1 MTNLLYL
8 LGSLRRRVGSEN
20 GQVLPMMALL
30 MIGFFGA
37 VAMVIDVGDL
47 YYAHNEL
54 VTSTNAAAMAGAEGL
69 GTSSALAQANA
80 YAYGSSAGE
89 KNVYPILNVSEA
101 NPVVT
106 MGCLSGG
113 VATGVPCISNG
124 YGSNV
129 NSIQVTQT
137 AKVRTYFAGIFG
149 TSWVTINATSTGL
162 MGTPSENPQNIV
174 VIVDTTGSMK
184 DTDPS
189 CGASRLTCS
198 LAGLQELLGGL
209 SPCLSDGCGS
219 LTSGNYEYAA
229 DRVALFSFPEL
240 SSSTQD
246 SSDTDCSANTN
257 PQTTPYTAPS
267 PTGTS
272 YNPGTGG
279 TYEVTGFLTNYQNVT
294 SGQPQPGLSNLNGT
308 GSSASGVVEA
318 AGGGGC
324 AAGMGGPGASGGGGK
339 GSTTSTGYGTYYAG
353 VLYAAQAALLAQ
365 QAAEAAQGITNVSND
380 IIILSDGAAT
390 ASQSDMASTA
400 TNKGVY
406 GTTGSYENECQQSVT
421 AANSIKAAG
430 TTIYSIAYGSPT
442 TGCTTDTGKY
452 ASPCYSMQQMA
463 GNQASPGLG
472 AGSPYFY
479 SDDSSIGACPSTYY
493 TTGVGGA
500 GAGALGS
507 IFGSILSSFGPPRLV
522 PNGDYPSS

>member
-1 MTNLLYL
+1 MTNLLSL
-8 LGSLRRRVGSEN
+8 LASLRRRVGSEN

-37 VAMVIDVGDL
+37 VAMVVDVGDL
-47 YYAHNEL
+47 YYAHNQL
-54 VTSTNAAAMAGAEGL
+54 IASTNAAAMAGAEGL
-69 GTSSALAQANA
+69 GKSSTQAINNA

-89 KNVYPILNVSEA
+89 KNVYPVLNVTEA

-106 MGCLSGG
+106 LGCISGG
-113 VATGVPCISNG
+113 VATGVPCIDNG

-149 TSWVTINATSTGL
+149 TPWVTINATSTGL
-162 MGTPSENPQNIV
+162 MGTPSANPGNFA

-184 DTDPS
+184 DNDPS
-189 CGASRLTCS
+189 CGQTRLQCS
-198 LAGLQELLGGL
+198 LAGLQELLAGL
-209 SPCLSDGCGS
+209 SPCLSNGCGS
-219 LTSGNYEYAA
+219 LSNGNYQYAA
-229 DRVALFSFPEL
+229 DRVALFTFPEL
-240 SSSTQD
+240 SSSSQD
-246 SSDTDCSANTN
+246 SSDTDCSAKTN

-267 PTGTS
+267 STGTS

-279 TYEVTGFLTNYQNVT
+279 TYQVTGYLSNYQTVT
-294 SGQPQPGLSNLNGT
+294 SGQPQSGLSNLNGT
-308 GSSASGVVEA
+308 GSNASGVVEA

-324 AAGMGGPGASGGGGK
+324 AAGMGGPGASGGGGR

-353 VLYAAQAALLAQ
+353 VLYAAQASLLAQ
-365 QAAEAAQGITNVSND
+365 QATEAANGQTNVSNY
-380 IIILSDGAAT
+380 IVILSDGAAT
-390 ASQSDMASTA
+390 ATKSDMSSTA
-400 TNKGVY
+400 TNSGVY
-406 GTTGSYENECQQSVT
+406 GTGGSYEKECQQSVT

-442 TGCTTDTGKY
+442 TGCTTDTGNY

-463 GNQASPGLG
+463 GNQANPSLG
-472 AGSPYFY
+472 ASSPYFY
-479 SDDSSIGACPSTYY
+479 SDDSSTGNCKSTANGDIGG
-493 TTGVGGA
+493 TGA
-500 GAGALGS
+500 AALTS
-507 IFGSILSSFGPPRLV
+507 IFGSVLSSIGPPRLI